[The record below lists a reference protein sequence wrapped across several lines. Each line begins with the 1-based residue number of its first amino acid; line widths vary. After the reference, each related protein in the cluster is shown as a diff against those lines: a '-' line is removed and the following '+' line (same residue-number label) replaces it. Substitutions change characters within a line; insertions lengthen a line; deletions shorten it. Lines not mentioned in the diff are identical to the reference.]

1 VALDS
6 FRLLF
11 KKLFS
16 EMKKETASME
26 LSTPMLQMMIQAAL
40 DAVTLSKQE
49 LAAAPEEQQPDI
61 EEYLMLLGNLQAELK
76 AEYERRRSTG
86 EKMMPYEILS
96 GERRFRK
103 L

>member
-1 VALDS
+1 
-6 FRLLF
+6 
-11 KKLFS
+11 
-16 EMKKETASME
+16 ME
-26 LSTPMLQMMIQAAL
+26 ISTPMLQMMIQAVR

-49 LAAAPEEQQPDI
+49 LAAATEEQQPDI

-76 AEYERRRSTG
+76 AEYERRRSKG
-86 EKMMPYEILS
+86 EKMMSYEGLS